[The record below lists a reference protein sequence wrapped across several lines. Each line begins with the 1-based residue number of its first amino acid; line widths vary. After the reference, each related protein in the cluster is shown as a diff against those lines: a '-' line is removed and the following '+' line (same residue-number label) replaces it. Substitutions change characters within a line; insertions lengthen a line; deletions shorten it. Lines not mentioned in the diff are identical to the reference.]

1 MSSTTTSR
9 ASKVI
14 FDRLPVKTLIRIG
27 TLLIYLI
34 VTSVTALVIF
44 TRVRESIAASDIF
57 PNLTLNNEPA
67 TAQNVEV
74 KEGEQWGVWTD
85 NDRITVLILGI
96 DERMQEDERY
106 WRTDTMIL
114 ATLDP
119 VTMKAGLLS
128 IPRDLWVPI
137 PGYTEDRINTAH
149 FIGDAYDHPGGGPA
163 LAVETVE
170 YNLGVDIDYYTRI
183 NFEAFVEFVDRIGG
197 IDVDVPETIDD
208 PDYPTPDFG
217 VERFYVEAGPHHFYG
232 AEALK
237 YARTRHSSGGDFDRM
252 DRQQQVIRAVLKR
265 VSDSNMWP
273 QLFSQASEMLTLL
286 QNSVKLDP
294 QLQLD
299 EVIALANLAK
309 DVDFDN
315 DVVFRS
321 INEQCTLSKTTPD
334 NMMILV
340 PLRDE
345 IRRVRDEVF
354 GLRTTNGNQETIE
367 AEAATV
373 SVLNGTAMEG
383 KASSTSEYLVANGIP
398 VAAYDNADRQDYETS
413 MVILN
418 RAKPVTA
425 QQILTLLH
433 LPASAIVNG
442 ANPSA
447 QYDVVVILGADYK
460 PELP

>member
-1 MSSTTTSR
+1 MSSTTSS

-14 FDRLPVKTLIRIG
+14 LERLPVKTLIRIG

-34 VTSVTALVIF
+34 VTTVTALVIF
-44 TRVRESIAASDIF
+44 ARVRESIASSDIF

-67 TAQNVEV
+67 TNSNVEL
-74 KEGEQWGVWTD
+74 KEGEQWERWTD
-85 NDRITVLILGI
+85 TDRITFLILGI
-96 DERMQEDERY
+96 DERMQEDEDC

-137 PGYTEDRINTAH
+137 PGYIEERINTAL

-170 YNLGVDIDYYTRI
+170 YNLGVDIDYYARI
-183 NFEAFVEFVDRIGG
+183 NFQAFVEFVDRIGG
-197 IDVDVPETIDD
+197 IDIDVPEIIDD

-217 VERFYVEAGPHHFYG
+217 IERFYVEAGPHHFYG
-232 AEALK
+232 EEALK
-237 YARTRHSSGGDFDRM
+237 YARTRTTGGGDFDRM

-265 VSDSNMWP
+265 VSESNMWP
-273 QLFSQASEMLTLL
+273 QLFSQAPEMLTLL
-286 QNSVKLDP
+286 QSSVKLDP

-315 DVVFRS
+315 DVVFRA
-321 INEQCTLSKTTPD
+321 IDEQCTLSKTTPD

-354 GLRTTNGNQETIE
+354 GLRTTNGHQETLE
-367 AEAATV
+367 EEAATV
-373 SVLNGTAMEG
+373 SVLNGTVIG
-383 KASSTSEYLVANGIP
+383 GLASSTSEYLVANGIP
-398 VAAYDNADRQDYETS
+398 VAAYDNADRQDYESS
-413 MVILN
+413 MIILN
-418 RAKPVTA
+418 RAKPATA

-433 LPASAIVNG
+433 LPESAIVNG
-442 ANPSA
+442 ANPTA

-460 PELP
+460 SDLP

>member
-1 MSSTTTSR
+1 MSSTTTSS
-9 ASKVI
+9 ASKI
-14 FDRLPVKTLIRIG
+14 ILDRLPVKTLIRIG

-34 VTSVTALVIF
+34 ITAVVALVIF

-57 PNLTLNNEPA
+57 PNLTLTNEPA
-67 TAQNVEV
+67 ISSNVEV
-74 KEGEQWGVWTD
+74 KEGEQLGGWPGK
-85 NDRITVLILGI
+85 DRITVLILGI

-119 VTMKAGLLS
+119 VTMKAGMLS

-137 PGYTEDRINTAH
+137 PGYTEERINTAH
-149 FIGDAYDHPGGGPA
+149 FIGDAYNHPGGGPA

-197 IDVDVPETIDD
+197 IDIDVPETIDD
-208 PDYPTPDFG
+208 PDYPTPDLRT
-217 VERFYVEAGPHHFYG
+217 ERFYVEAGVHHFYG
-232 AEALK
+232 EEALK
-237 YARTRHSSGGDFDRM
+237 YARTRHSNGGDFDRM

-265 VSDSNMWP
+265 VGESDMWP
-273 QLFSQASEMLTLL
+273 QLFSQASEMFTLL

-309 DVDFDN
+309 DVDFDH

-321 INEQCTLSKTTPD
+321 IDEQCTLSKTTPD

-345 IRRVRDEVF
+345 IRRVRNEVF
-354 GLRTTNGNQETIE
+354 GLQTTNGNHETIE

-373 SVLNGTAMEG
+373 SVLNGTVAEG
-383 KASSTSEYLVANGIP
+383 LASSTSEYLVANGVP

-425 QQILTLLH
+425 QQILALLH
-433 LPASAIVNG
+433 LPESAIVNG
-442 ANPSA
+442 SNPSA

-460 PELP
+460 VELP